1 MNERGRGGSRGPRV
15 KERARR
21 EERRESER
29 WSGETRVRT
38 EMDGWRKVL
47 YGEYG
52 AAVRRVFIA
61 AAICRPIVI
70 TALSNPSYDCMC
82 HAGSMLRPRHRAS
95 LRTRIHH
102 FFATAK
108 RVDPFLLPSWSLYG
122 REYIYI
128 RRAASSP
135 FFVDR
140 PSVNYREREREAEPK

>member
-1 MNERGRGGSRGPRV
+1 MKEEGSPGEVHRKSEREGRG
-15 KERARR
+15 
-21 EERRESER
+21 ESER
-29 WSGETRVRT
+29 RRGK
-38 EMDGWRKVL
+38 DGWRKVL

-102 FFATAK
+102 FFATASI
-108 RVDPFLLPSWSLYG
+108 PSCSNVIPVWT
-122 REYIYI
+122 RIVCIYIYT
-128 RRAASSP
+128 ASCP

-140 PSVNYREREREAEPK
+140 PSVNYREREGERAEIGG